1 MLRLALFSLA
11 ITAAVSSAASASS
24 PQPTAMVPASTS
36 TSRSHATTNA
46 AAFTQALAARPTGRR
61 CNLSTRQPS
70 KTDTDCARQ
79 WFDSNLR
86 LNDLLVV
93 GSHNSY
99 KARIPDNELSIIAS
113 VSGRVARNLDYGHAS
128 LTAELDAGARQLELD
143 VYYDPQ
149 GGRYLTPMV
158 MRRAKA
164 DMGEAWRATMAGPG
178 FKTFHMAD
186 VDFRSSCLTLRAC
199 LSEIRAWSDAHP
211 QHVPITILINA
222 KDTAGVP
229 GGVVPLKFDAAA
241 YDALDGEVRAEMEG
255 KLITP
260 DMVQGSYPTLRE
272 AVLANNWPTL
282 GEARGRIL
290 FTLEEPPHKVAIYR
304 GNRKSLEGR
313 VMFINSP
320 DENSPAAAY
329 FSFGDPLWEAGR
341 IRRTVEK
348 GFIVRTRADAD
359 TREARANNTAP
370 RDTALAGGAQVIST
384 DYLWPDPR
392 LANGYRVNLP
402 GASAMCNPVRMGKRC
417 VGMAVETRAPLGEQP
432 PEQATEL
439 TMR

>member
-1 MLRLALFSLA
+1 MTRLCLLALTIA
-11 ITAAVSSAASASS
+11 AAVSSAASAST
-24 PQPTAMVPASTS
+24 PAAQPAANPTIYVSGPV
-36 TSRSHATTNA
+36 SRHSSS
-46 AAFTQALAARPTGRR
+46 R
-61 CNLSTRQPS
+61 CNLSASQPS
-70 KTDTDCARQ
+70 KSDTDCARR
-79 WFDSNLR
+79 WFDSHLR

-99 KARIPDNELSIIAS
+99 KARIPDNELAIIS
-113 VSGRVARNLDYGHAS
+113 TVSARVARNLDYGHAS

-158 MRRAKA
+158 ARRAKV
-164 DMGEAWRATMAGPG
+164 DMGEAWKAAMARPG

-186 VDFRSSCLTLRAC
+186 VDFRSSCLTFRAC
-199 LSEIRAWSDAHP
+199 LAEIHAWSDAHP
-211 QHVPITILINA
+211 QHVPIIILINA
-222 KDTAGVP
+222 KDTSGLP
-229 GGVVPLKFDAAA
+229 GGVEPLKFDAAA
-241 YDALDGEVRAEMEG
+241 YDALDAEVRAEMAD

-260 DMVQGSYPTLRE
+260 DTVQGNYPTLRE

-282 GEARGRIL
+282 GEARGRVL
-290 FTLEEPPHKVAIYR
+290 FTLDEPPHKVAVYR

-313 VMFINSP
+313 AMFINTP
-320 DENSPAAAY
+320 DANSPAAAY
-329 FSFGDPLWEAGR
+329 FTFNDPLWDAGR
-341 IRRTVEK
+341 IRRTVEQ

-417 VGMAVETRAPLGEQP
+417 AGMAIETQAPLGPQP
-432 PEQATEL
+432 PEPPSVL